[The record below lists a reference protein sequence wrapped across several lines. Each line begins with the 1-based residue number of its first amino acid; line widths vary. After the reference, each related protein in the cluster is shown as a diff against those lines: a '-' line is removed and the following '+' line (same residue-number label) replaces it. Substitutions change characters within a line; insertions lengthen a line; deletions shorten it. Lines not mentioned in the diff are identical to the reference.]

1 MGVTLAW
8 LFGEGIITWRWVKN
22 GAPPTPGALIMSSGF
37 FALCALL
44 GEYPPARA
52 TATLLAVGI
61 DIAALLQVLGKDP
74 GQATGWPPPLI
85 TPVGEVNNVILPTG
99 KSSGESPQQ
108 ATKAAAGQNW
118 WQDLTHLF

>member
-44 GEYPPARA
+44 GADSVQLCIKIEIFGDA
-52 TATLLAVGI
+52 
-61 DIAALLQVLGKDP
+61 Q
-74 GQATGWPPPLI
+74 
-85 TPVGEVNNVILPTG
+85 ILV
-99 KSSGESPQQ
+99 
-108 ATKAAAGQNW
+108 
-118 WQDLTHLF
+118 